1 MNAEAY
7 IAATRA
13 ALVGAGLERRE
24 VDGTVYFAGGS
35 GSTVVLLH
43 GANDQ
48 AGTWAPVVPL
58 LANHRLI
65 VPDLAG
71 HGESAPATGPIAMT
85 SIVERLRAIIDA
97 DSGAPP
103 SSAAGPAASP
113 PPRVGRRDGARP
125 AGETPALLTLVG
137 NSMGAWI
144 ALLYTLA
151 HPECVE
157 RLILEA
163 GGGLARPLAVPLTA
177 TTPEDALTILR
188 AVHGPNAVLPEWA
201 IDALLS
207 RSTGSPMLRLTDLT
221 FIDGRLGEIEVPTTL
236 VWGADDGVVPRSY
249 AEALRDGIAGARLH
263 IIEGAAHI
271 PHAQQPARFVECLT
285 ATF

>member
-1 MNAEAY
+1 VSAEAFV
-7 IAATRA
+7 AATRQ
-13 ALVGAGLERRE
+13 ALLAAGLERRE
-24 VDGTVYFAGGS
+24 KDGTVYFAGGS

-97 DSGAPP
+97 
-103 SSAAGPAASP
+103 AS
-113 PPRVGRRDGARP
+113 V
-125 AGETPALLTLVG
+125 TLVG

-207 RSTGSPMLRLTDLT
+207 RATGSPMLRLTELT
-221 FIDGRLGEIEVPTTL
+221 FIDGRLGEIKVPTTL

-285 ATF
+285 ATY

>member
-7 IAATRA
+7 VAATRA
-13 ALVGAGLERRE
+13 ALLGAGLERRE

-48 AGTWAPVVPL
+48 AGTWAPVVPF

-71 HGESAPATGPIAMT
+71 HGESAPATGPIAMP
-85 SIVERLRAIIDA
+85 SIVERLHAIIDA
-97 DSGAPP
+97 
-103 SSAAGPAASP
+103 AS
-113 PPRVGRRDGARP
+113 V
-125 AGETPALLTLVG
+125 TLIG

-151 HPECVE
+151 HPERVE
-157 RLILEA
+157 RLVLES
-163 GGGLARPLAVPLTA
+163 GGGLARPPAVPLTA
-177 TTPEDALTILR
+177 TTREDALMILH
-188 AVHGPNAVLPEWA
+188 AAHGPNAVLPDWA
-201 IDALLS
+201 VEALLR

-221 FIDGRLGEIEVPTTL
+221 FIDARLGEIKIPTTL
-236 VWGADDGVVPRSY
+236 IWGADDGVVPRSY